1 MALLIF
7 IPPEGLAA
15 GLLSTLSDLGFV
27 FSTCEL
33 GTLLSFCNFN
43 VPALGVPVLVGP
55 VLVSPAVKSPEK
67 HSRTVTIKK

>member
-1 MALLIF
+1 MALSIF
-7 IPPEGLAA
+7 ISPA
-15 GLLSTLSDLGFV
+15 GLGAGVPAVLLDLGLV

-33 GTLLSFCNFN
+33 GTLLSFCNIN

-55 VLVSPAVKSPEK
+55 VLVSPALKSPEK